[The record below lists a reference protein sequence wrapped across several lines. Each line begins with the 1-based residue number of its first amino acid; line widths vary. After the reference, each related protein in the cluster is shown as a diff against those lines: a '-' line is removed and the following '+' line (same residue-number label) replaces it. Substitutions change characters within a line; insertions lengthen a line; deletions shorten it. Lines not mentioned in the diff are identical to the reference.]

1 MHTTREGWLKHAVE
15 LMRPWF
21 TEQGHEIPEL
31 YVSVS
36 FPVTGGRS
44 GKRIGECHYTSKDG
58 KPHIL
63 VHPYLDDP
71 VKVLDVVLHEL
82 VHATLGGEAGH
93 GAAFKQL
100 ATELG
105 LTGKMTAT
113 EATDELRE
121 VLEDMVR
128 RGLGPY
134 PHSALQKYVPKQTT
148 RQIKVRCPEPHGVTK
163 KGEPEYYMTRMSRKW
178 IDYWIDRLG
187 YVACQCGEK
196 MIVEE

>member
-1 MHTTREGWLKHAVE
+1 MKHGIE

-21 TEQGHEIPEL
+21 TELRYEVPDL

-71 VKVLDVVLHEL
+71 VQVLDVVLHEL
-82 VHATLGGEAGH
+82 VHATLGGEAEH
-93 GAAFKQL
+93 GPVFTRL
-100 ATELG
+100 ARDLG
-105 LTGKMTAT
+105 LEGRPTAT
-113 EATDELRE
+113 VASDELRG
-121 VLEDMVR
+121 VLADMVR

-134 PHSALQKYVPKQTT
+134 PHSALQKYTPKQTS
-148 RQIKVRCPEPHGVTK
+148 RQIKVWCPEPHGTK
-163 KGEPEYYMTRMSRKW
+163 ANGDPEFYVTRMSRKW
-178 IDYWIDRLG
+178 IDYWTDRNG
-187 YVACQCGEK
+187 FIVCMCGEK